1 MRRSRVIELVSVG
14 DPLWQRLVQIVKCE
28 IALFFRQ
35 FNQFA
40 NAGLDFNRRMQM
52 RHSHF
57 ALRLRPRFDTASPSS
72 DENNTLGL
80 ECGDFWLSLQAASKR
95 GSLCY

>member
-1 MRRSRVIELVSVG
+1 
-14 DPLWQRLVQIVKCE
+14 
-28 IALFFRQ
+28 
-35 FNQFA
+35 
-40 NAGLDFNRRMQM
+40 MQM

-57 ALRLRPRFDTASPSS
+57 ALRLRSRFDTASPSS

-80 ECGDFWLSLQAASKR
+80 ECGDFWLSLHAASES